1 MAAGIALFSTGP
13 ALASDPE
20 IPQHYASVTANDLT
34 ELVVLKDGLYPAYAQ
49 PDTSRRLEV
58 FYAQISVSN
67 TITFPG
73 GERTIDPQAASRPFT
88 ASGVGWRA
96 VRAKTSDSEYAFI
109 LNSAVAE
116 VVPSAGNPHAYLLGK
131 PTAAPSSVTAAP
143 AASSAPDTSTQEP
156 VATTEPALAGQDQ
169 TQSFPPVLWAAVAVL
184 ALAVFAGVTIQL
196 KKKGKH

>member
-1 MAAGIALFSTGP
+1 MAAGIALFSAGP

-34 ELVVLKDGLYPAYAQ
+34 ELVILKDGLYPAYAQ

-67 TITFPG
+67 TITYPG
-73 GERTIDPQAASRPFT
+73 GERSIDPQAASQPFT
-88 ASGVGWRA
+88 AGGVEWRA
-96 VRAKTSDSEYAFI
+96 VRAKNSDSEYAFI
-109 LNSAVAE
+109 LNSVVAE

-131 PTAAPSSVTAAP
+131 PSPASSSAPVAP
-143 AASSAPDTSTQEP
+143 AASSAPTASTQEH
-156 VATTEPALAGQDQ
+156 VATAEPTPAGQDQ
-169 TQSFPPVLWAAVAVL
+169 TRPFPPVLWAAVAVL
-184 ALAVFAGVTIQL
+184 ALAVIVGVTIQL